1 MLNYHKYNFCG
12 NNIFQKQFLTKLN
25 YASIS
30 KLENNLKGF
39 EEACL
44 TVLNSI
50 APLNCKFIQANQ
62 RPFMNKELQ
71 QAIIVRLKL
80 RNKFLKSRSL

>member
-12 NNIFQKQFLTKLN
+12 NSIFQKQFLTKLN

-39 EEACL
+39 EEAL
-44 TVLNSI
+44 SHSFKF
-50 APLNCKFIQANQ
+50 NCST
-62 RPFMNKELQ
+62 
-71 QAIIVRLKL
+71 KL
-80 RNKFLKSRSL
+80 